1 MGNSAAGR
9 IQHSQDISW
18 QARQKTLGLVRPKR
32 PGLQTLMCRRDKA
45 HQRVFQTRI
54 TRSTTTAYED
64 TSRLLQKRTR
74 ALKSDWWERK
84 AVELQRAADRNDM
97 EGFYNGLTEVRGPTK
112 KGHVHLKSTYGMDTF
127 SDSKRVVARWSEHF
141 QTLPNVPGDIDHEAM
156 DNIPHRITKTS
167 LDEIPTMAEMARAI
181 AGLNNG
187 KAPGGD
193 TIPAEVW
200 KHGGDNLFSKLHQLI
215 TNAWAVG
222 SVSQAWTDAS
232 IITIYKK
239 GDRTDCGNS
248 TGISL
253 LSIVGKIFARIL
265 LNRIST
271 YITPRETQC
280 GNRSTVDLIFCHR
293 QLQEKCIKQDM
304 VFVDFSKA
312 FDTVGRIG
320 LWQLLRKNGCAE
332 KFTNMIEAL
341 HTGVE
346 ANVSPGGEV
355 SESFSVTNGV
365 KQGCVLAPTLFSIF
379 L

>member
-1 MGNSAAGR
+1 
-9 IQHSQDISW
+9 
-18 QARQKTLGLVRPKR
+18 
-32 PGLQTLMCRRDKA
+32 
-45 HQRVFQTRI
+45 
-54 TRSTTTAYED
+54 
-64 TSRLLQKRTR
+64 
-74 ALKSDWWERK
+74 
-84 AVELQRAADRNDM
+84 M
-97 EGFYNGLTEVRGPTK
+97 EGFYNGLKEVRGPTK

-215 TNAWAVG
+215 TNAWA
-222 SVSQAWTDAS
+222 
-232 IITIYKK
+232 
-239 GDRTDCGNS
+239 
-248 TGISL
+248 
-253 LSIVGKIFARIL
+253 
-265 LNRIST
+265 
-271 YITPRETQC
+271 
-280 GNRSTVDLIFCHR
+280 
-293 QLQEKCIKQDM
+293 DM

-365 KQGCVLAPTLFSIF
+365 KEGCVLASTLFSIF